1 MAYAYEERA
10 LETAHKLSLDGRGR
24 LNVSGVSDIE
34 SFDEQMVVLLTSRG
48 TLVVRGEQLH
58 LEMLS
63 LEGGEVRLEG
73 QVDSLIYE
81 TDHHEGGFFSR
92 LFR

>member
-1 MAYAYEERA
+1 MPYAYEERV
-10 LETAHKLSLDGRGR
+10 LETAHKLTLDGRGR
-24 LNVSGVSDIE
+24 LSVSGVSDVE
-34 SFDEQMVVLLTSRG
+34 SFDEQMVVLLTVRG

-63 LEGGEVRLEG
+63 LEGGEVRLDG
-73 QVDSLIYE
+73 QVDSLTYE
-81 TDHHEGGFFSR
+81 SDSREGGFFSR

>member
-1 MAYAYEERA
+1 
-10 LETAHKLSLDGRGR
+10 
-24 LNVSGVSDIE
+24 
-34 SFDEQMVVLLTSRG
+34 MVVLLTVRG

-63 LEGGEVRLEG
+63 LEGGEVRLDG
-73 QVDSLIYE
+73 QVDSLTYE
-81 TDHHEGGFFSR
+81 SDSREGGFFSR

>member
-1 MAYAYEERA
+1 MPYAFEERA
-10 LETAHKLSLDGRGR
+10 LETAHKLTLDGRGR
-24 LNVSGVSDIE
+24 LTVSGVSDVE
-34 SFDEQMVVLLTSRG
+34 SFDEQTVVLSTARG

-63 LEGGEVRLEG
+63 LEGGEVRMEG
-73 QVDSLIYE
+73 QVDSLTYE
-81 TDHHEGGFFSR
+81 SDVREGGFLSR

>member
-1 MAYAYEERA
+1 MPYAYEERA
-10 LETAHKLSLDGRGR
+10 LESAHKLTLDGRGR
-24 LNVSGVSDIE
+24 LSVSGVSDVE
-34 SFDEQMVVLLTSRG
+34 SFDEQMVVLMTTRG

-73 QVDSLIYE
+73 MVDSLVYE
-81 TDHHEGGFFSR
+81 ADSREGGFFSR

>member
-1 MAYAYEERA
+1 MPYTFEDRA
-10 LETAHKLSLDGRGR
+10 LESAHKLTLDGRGH
-24 LNVSGVSDIE
+24 LSVSGVSDVE
-34 SFDEQMVVLLTSRG
+34 SFDEQMVVLATSRG

-63 LEGGEVRLEG
+63 LEGGEVRMEG
-73 QVDSLIYE
+73 QVDSLTYE
-81 TDHHEGGFFSR
+81 SDVHDGGFLSR

>member
-1 MAYAYEERA
+1 MPYAFEDRVP
-10 LETAHKLSLDGRGR
+10 ETAHKLTLDGRGR
-24 LNVSGVSDIE
+24 LSVSGVSDVE
-34 SFDEQMVVLLTSRG
+34 SFDEQMVVLATSRG

-63 LEGGEVRLEG
+63 LEGGEVRMEG
-73 QVDSLIYE
+73 QVDSLTYE
-81 TDHHEGGFFSR
+81 SDLREGGFLSR